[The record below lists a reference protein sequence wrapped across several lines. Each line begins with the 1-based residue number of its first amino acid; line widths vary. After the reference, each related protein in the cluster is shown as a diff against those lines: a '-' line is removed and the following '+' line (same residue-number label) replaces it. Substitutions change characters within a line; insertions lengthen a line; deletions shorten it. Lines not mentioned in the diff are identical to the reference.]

1 MAVERNLRPDRP
13 LPVPQADGRGHRDPE
28 PSMADLV
35 RQLAADSSALVRQ
48 EVALAKLEVRE
59 YASHAARQ
67 SAAVGAGVGMAAA
80 GGLAL
85 TAFLVIGL
93 GVLLGG
99 LYWLS
104 ALIVGVMFLAAGYV
118 LVRRGIQQLTAESP
132 LPEET
137 IETLREDADWAK
149 RETREMKRGL
159 TS

>member
-1 MAVERNLRPDRP
+1 MAVERNLSTDRP
-13 LPVPQADGRGHRDPE
+13 LPVAQADGRSPREPE

-59 YASHAARQ
+59 YAAHAARQ
-67 SAAVGAGVGMAAA
+67 GAAMGAGIGLAAA

-104 ALIVGVMFLAAGYV
+104 ALIVGVLFLAAGYV
-118 LVRRGIQQLTAESP
+118 LLRRGIQQLAAESP

-137 IETLREDADWAK
+137 LETLREDADWAK
-149 RETREMKRGL
+149 REAQELKRGL